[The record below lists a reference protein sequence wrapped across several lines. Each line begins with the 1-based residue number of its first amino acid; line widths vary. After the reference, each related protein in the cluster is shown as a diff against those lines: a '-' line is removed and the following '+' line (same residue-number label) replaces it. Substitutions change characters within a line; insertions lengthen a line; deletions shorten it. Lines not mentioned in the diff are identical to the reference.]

1 MNLSWSAAWALARRG
16 LDWRFKGLRLL
27 LVCLVLG
34 TAALSAIGTLTGAI
48 ERELA
53 SRGREMLGADL
64 EFTLAARAPAADELA
79 AIAALGELS
88 EGARM
93 QAMAVK
99 VGAVKVAGANSP
111 PPTPSSEEEGA
122 SGAAA
127 TPVEL
132 KAVDAKWPLYGT
144 FRLADG
150 TIARAPEGMTA
161 WIAPGVADRLGV
173 KVGDALK
180 VGEATLTVGGVIG
193 AEPDR
198 LAEGFS
204 LGPTVIIGQAAL
216 EASKLVQPGSMVRS
230 KLRVKL
236 QSAADPV
243 ALGESIKER
252 FPLAGYEVRT
262 REKASPSLDR
272 FVSRM
277 GQFLVLV
284 ALAALAI
291 AGIGIGNGVNSY
303 LEARRSSIA
312 TLKILGA
319 SSGDIARIFL
329 LQLAAA
335 SSLAIAAGLV
345 IGVSV
350 TPLLGQALQ
359 GLLPIKAGFVIDY
372 GALAIAA
379 AYGALIAL
387 TFAAPP
393 LVRARSFP
401 AMALMRARVSPL
413 AGGWRGA
420 VLPVAVGFGGI
431 VALAVFTAP
440 QKLLAAGFLG
450 GAAALFLLLSA
461 LGWGIQRLA
470 ARVPKPKGAIAR
482 MALANLHRPGAQT
495 SALVVALGFGL
506 SAFVLLAGVQ
516 TSLDGNIASRVPN
529 KAPDYFVL
537 DLPLTKVG
545 DFDAIVKGAAPGADI
560 RKVPALRGSIVAYGP
575 DGAMTRVADL
585 KELPDNAWPLR
596 GDRGLTYA
604 DELPQG
610 NVLTAG
616 KWWAKDHTGEPL
628 VSVDD
633 DLGKALNLKL
643 GDQIAVSILGVE
655 RSAKIASFRR
665 IDWENMGLNYVLVFS
680 PNAIADA
687 PHNLVATVSLPEQ
700 EKTDGVRSAILG
712 GLVKALPSSSVIEI
726 GPVLG
731 QAREILGQMGTAIL
745 AAASVAVLS
754 GMAVLAGAIAAAR
767 ERKTYDNVILRVLGA
782 SRRQLLVLLM
792 AEYVLL
798 GALLCALAL
807 ALGSGVAW
815 AVVVL
820 LFEFDWLPD
829 WPRIL
834 SVLGAGVGLVMVL
847 AVGGSLGLLR
857 TRPAQVLREL

>member
-1 MNLSWSAAWALARRG
+1 MSEAADSALTWRAAWRIARRG

-34 TAALSAIGTLTGAI
+34 TAALAAIGTLTGAI
-48 ERELA
+48 ERELVA
-53 SRGREMLGADL
+53 RGREMLGADL
-64 EFTLAARAPAADELA
+64 EFTLAARTPAPEERA

-88 EGARM
+88 EGARL
-93 QAMAVK
+93 QAMARLP
-99 VGAVKVAGANSP
+99 GEQ
-111 PPTPSSEEEGA
+111 TRT
-122 SGAAA
+122 

-132 KAVDAKWPLYGT
+132 KAVDARWPLYGRFT
-144 FRLADG
+144 LQDSASAATVREAG
-150 TIARAPEGMTA
+150 APTGMTA

-173 KVGDALK
+173 KPGDALL
-180 VGEATLTVGGVIG
+180 VGEASLKVGGIIA

-204 LGPTVIIGQAAL
+204 LGPTVIISREAL
-216 EASKLVQPGSMVRS
+216 EASKLVQPGSMVRW
-230 KLRVKL
+230 KLRL
-236 QSAADPV
+236 RLADGVDPA
-243 ALGESIKER
+243 ALGEGIKAR

-262 REKASPSLDR
+262 REKASPGLDR

-303 LEARRSSIA
+303 LEARRGSIA

-319 SSGDIARIFL
+319 SSRDIARIYL
-329 LQLAAA
+329 LQLAVA
-335 SSLAIAAGLV
+335 SALAILAGLV

-350 TPLLGQALQ
+350 TPLIGRALQ
-359 GLLPIKAGFVIDY
+359 GLLPVETGLVVDVT
-372 GALAIAA
+372 ALAVAA

-393 LVRARSFP
+393 LVRARAFP
-401 AMALMRARVSPL
+401 AMALMRARISPL

-420 VLPVAVGFGGI
+420 LLPVASGLGGI
-431 VALAVFTAP
+431 AAMAVLTAP

-450 GAAALFLLLSA
+450 GAAALFLLLSG
-461 LGWGIQRLA
+461 LGWAIARIA
-470 ARVPKPKGAIAR
+470 AHLPRPRGAISR

-506 SAFVLLAGVQ
+506 SAFVLLAAVQ
-516 TSLDGNIASRVPN
+516 TSLDGNIVRRVPN
-529 KAPDYFVL
+529 RAPDYFVL
-537 DLPLTKVG
+537 DLPQDRVAA
-545 DFDAIVKGAAPGADI
+545 FDAIIRSAAPDAEI

-575 DGAMTRVADL
+575 EGRMTRVADL
-585 KELPDNAWPLR
+585 KEIPENAWPLR

-604 DELPQG
+604 DEVPQG
-610 NVLTAG
+610 NVLTEG
-616 KWWAKDHTGEPL
+616 QWWPKDYAGEPL

-633 DLGKALNLKL
+633 DLRAALGLRL
-643 GDQIAVSILGVE
+643 GDRISVSVLGVE
-655 RSAKIASFRR
+655 RSARIASFRR
-665 IDWENMGLNYVLVFS
+665 IDWENMGFNYVLVFS

-687 PHNLVATVSLPEQ
+687 PHNLAATISLPEG
-700 EKTDGVRSAILG
+700 EKTAATRAAILG

-731 QAREILGQMGTAIL
+731 QARAILGQMSTAIL

-782 SRRQLLVLLM
+782 SRRQLLALLL
-792 AEYVLL
+792 AEYLLL
-798 GALLCALAL
+798 GAILAL
-807 ALGSGVAW
+807 LALLLGSGVAW
-815 AVVVL
+815 AIVVW

-834 SVLGAGVGLVMVL
+834 GVLAAGVGLIMAL

-857 TRPAQVLREL
+857 TRPAQALREL

>member
-1 MNLSWSAAWALARRG
+1 MNLARVNLSWGAAWRLARRG

-53 SRGREMLGADL
+53 TRGREMLGADL
-64 EFTLAARAPAADELA
+64 EFTLAARQPAPQERA
-79 AIAALGELS
+79 AIAAMGELS
-88 EGARM
+88 EGARL
-93 QAMAVK
+93 QAMARVP
-99 VGAVKVAGANSP
+99 GDATRT
-111 PPTPSSEEEGA
+111 TPI
-122 SGAAA
+122 
-127 TPVEL
+127 EL
-132 KAVDAKWPLYGT
+132 KTVDGKWPLYGQ
-144 FRLADG
+144 FELEGGRKAG
-150 TIARAPEGMTA
+150 APQGMDA
-161 WIAPGVADRLGV
+161 WIAPGVADRLAV
-173 KVGDALK
+173 KVGDRLGI
-180 VGEATLTVGGVIG
+180 GEAQVRVAGVIG
-193 AEPDR
+193 KEPDR

-204 LGPTVIIGQAAL
+204 LGPTVIVGQAAL
-216 EASKLVQPGSMVRS
+216 DASKLVQPGSMVRT

-236 QSAADPV
+236 PPAADAV
-243 ALGESIKER
+243 ALGERIKTQ

-262 REKASPSLDR
+262 RDKASPGLDR

-303 LEARRSSIA
+303 LETRRGSIA

-319 SSGDIARIFL
+319 SSGDIARIYL

-335 SSLAIAAGLV
+335 ASLAILAGLV
-345 IGVSV
+345 IGVSI
-350 TPLLGQALQ
+350 TPLIGKALE
-359 GLLPIKAGFVIDY
+359 GLLPIEAGFVLDW

-379 AYGALIAL
+379 TYGALIAL

-393 LVRARSFP
+393 LARAKAFP

-413 AGGWRGA
+413 SGGIRGA
-420 VLPVAVGFGGI
+420 ALPVALGLGGI
-431 VALAVFTAP
+431 VALAVLTAP

-450 GAAALFLLLSA
+450 GAAVLFVLLSA
-461 LGWGIQRLA
+461 LGWALQKLA
-470 ARVPKPKGAIAR
+470 ARLPRPKGAIAR

-506 SAFVLLAGVQ
+506 AAFVLLAGVQ
-516 TSLDGNIASRVPN
+516 TSLDGNIARRVPN
-529 KAPDYFVL
+529 RAPDYFVL
-537 DLPLTKVG
+537 DLPQGRTAE
-545 DFDAIVKGAAPGADI
+545 FDRIVRRAAPDAAI
-560 RKVPALRGSIVAYGP
+560 RKVPALRGSIVGYGP
-575 DGAMTRVADL
+575 ADAMIRVADL
-585 KELPDNAWPLR
+585 KEIPDNAWPLR
-596 GDRGLTYA
+596 GDRGLTYS
-604 DELPQG
+604 DEVPEG
-610 NVLTAG
+610 NVLTTG
-616 KWWAKDHTGEPL
+616 DWWPKDYSGEPL

-633 DLGKALNLKL
+633 DLREALGLKL
-643 GDQIAVSILGVE
+643 GDRIAVSILGVE

-665 IDWENMGLNYVLVFS
+665 IDWENMGFNYVLVFS

-687 PHNLVATVSLPEQ
+687 PHNLAATISLPAQ
-700 EKTDGVRSAILG
+700 AKTPEVRRLILG

-731 QAREILGQMGTAIL
+731 QAREILSQMGTAIL
-745 AAASVAVLS
+745 AAASVAILA

-782 SRRQLLVLLM
+782 SRRQLLVLLV
-792 AEYVLL
+792 AEYGLL
-798 GALLCALAL
+798 SALLAGVALV
-807 ALGSGVAW
+807 LGTGVAW
-815 AVVVL
+815 GVIVL

-834 SVLGAGVGLVMVL
+834 GVLGAGVGLVMVL
-847 AVGGSLGLLR
+847 AIAGSVGLLR
-857 TRPAQVLREL
+857 TPPAQVLREL

>member
-1 MNLSWSAAWALARRG
+1 MNLSWGAAWALARRG

-53 SRGREMLGADL
+53 TRGREMLGADL
-64 EFTLAARAPAADELA
+64 EFTLAARQPSAEERAS
-79 AIAALGELS
+79 IVALGDVS
-88 EGARM
+88 EGARL
-93 QAMAVK
+93 QAMATVP
-99 VGAVKVAGANSP
+99 GA
-111 PPTPSSEEEGA
+111 EER
-122 SGAAA
+122 A
-127 TPVEL
+127 TPIEL
-132 KAVDAKWPLYGT
+132 KAVDDKWPFYGQFT
-144 FRLADG
+144 LDG
-150 TIARAPEGMTA
+150 GKAAGAPPGLTA

-173 KVGDALK
+173 KVGDRLQ
-180 VGEATLTVGGVIG
+180 VGKAVLRVGGVIG
-193 AEPDR
+193 SEPDR

-204 LGPTVIIGQAAL
+204 LGPTVIIGKAAL
-216 EASKLVQPGSMVRS
+216 DASALVQPGSMVRT

-236 QSAADPV
+236 PADADPV
-243 ALGESIKER
+243 TLGESIKAK

-262 REKASPSLDR
+262 RDKASPGLDR

-303 LEARRSSIA
+303 LEARRGSIA

-319 SSGDIARIFL
+319 SSGDIARIYL
-329 LQLAAA
+329 MQLAAA
-335 SSLAIAAGLV
+335 SSLAIVAGLV
-345 IGVSV
+345 VGVSV
-350 TPLLGQALQ
+350 TPLLGRALQ
-359 GLLPIKAGFVIDY
+359 GLLPIEAGFVIDAR
-372 GALAIAA
+372 ALAIAA

-393 LVRARSFP
+393 LVRARDFP
-401 AMALMRARVSPL
+401 AMALMRARVNPL
-413 AGGWRGA
+413 ASQWRA
-420 VLPVAVGFGGI
+420 VLLPVGMGLAGI
-431 VALAVFTAP
+431 AALAILTAP
-440 QKLLAAGFLG
+440 QPLLAAGFLG
-450 GAAALFLLLSA
+450 GAAALFVLLTA
-461 LGWGIQRLA
+461 LGRGLTALA
-470 ARVPKPKGAIAR
+470 ARMPRPKGAIAR

-506 SAFVLLAGVQ
+506 AAFVLLAGVQ
-516 TSLDGNIASRVPN
+516 TSLDGNIVARVPTR
-529 KAPDYFVL
+529 APDYFVL
-537 DLPLTKVG
+537 DVPR
-545 DFDAIVKGAAPGADI
+545 DRMDAFNAVVKGAAPAANV
-560 RKVPALRGSIVAYGP
+560 RTVPALRGSIVAYGP
-575 DGAMTRVADL
+575 ETAMTRVADL
-585 KELPDNAWPLR
+585 KQIPDNAWPLR

-604 DELPQG
+604 DALPDG

-616 KWWAKDHTGEPL
+616 EWWAPNYSGEPL

-633 DLGKALNLKL
+633 DLREALGLKL
-643 GDQIAVSILGVE
+643 GDRIAVSILGVE
-655 RSAKIASFRR
+655 RAAKIASFRR
-665 IDWENMGLNYVLVFS
+665 IDWDSMGFNYVLVFT

-687 PHNLVATVSLPEQ
+687 PHNLAATISLPADA
-700 EKTDGVRSAILG
+700 KTPAVRRAILS

-731 QAREILGQMGTAIL
+731 QAREILSQMGTAIL
-745 AAASVAVLS
+745 AAASVAILA

-782 SRRQLLVLLM
+782 SRRQLLVLLL
-792 AEYVLL
+792 AEYGLL
-798 GALLCALAL
+798 SALLAGVALV
-807 ALGSGVAW
+807 LGTGVAW
-815 AVVVL
+815 GVIVW

-834 SVLGAGVGLVMVL
+834 GVLGGGVALVMGL
-847 AVGGSLGLLR
+847 AVAGSVGLLR

>member
-1 MNLSWSAAWALARRG
+1 MNLSWGAAWALARRG

-53 SRGREMLGADL
+53 TRGREMLGADL
-64 EFTLAARAPAADELA
+64 EFTLAARQPSAEERA
-79 AIAALGELS
+79 AIAAMGDIS
-88 EGARM
+88 EGARL
-93 QAMAVK
+93 QAMARV
-99 VGAVKVAGANSP
+99 P
-111 PPTPSSEEEGA
+111 DDDTRT
-122 SGAAA
+122 

-132 KAVDAKWPLYGT
+132 KAVDAKWPLYGRFT
-144 FRLADG
+144 LEGGKVAG
-150 TIARAPEGMTA
+150 APEGMAA

-173 KVGDALK
+173 KIGDKLR
-180 VGEATLTVGGVIG
+180 VGEVELRVGGVIG
-193 AEPDR
+193 SEPDR

-204 LGPTVIIGQAAL
+204 LGPTVIVSKAAL
-216 EASKLVQPGSMVRS
+216 DASKLVQPGSMVRT
-230 KLRVKL
+230 KLRVRL
-236 QSAADPV
+236 PAGADAV
-243 ALGESIKER
+243 ALGERIKAQ

-262 REKASPSLDR
+262 RDKASPGLDR

-303 LEARRSSIA
+303 LEARRGSIA

-319 SSGDIARIFL
+319 SSRDIARIYL

-335 SSLAIAAGLV
+335 ASLAILAGLV
-345 IGVSV
+345 IGVSI
-350 TPLLGQALQ
+350 TPLIGKALE
-359 GLLPIKAGFVIDY
+359 GLLPIEAGFVLDW

-393 LVRARSFP
+393 LARAKAFP

-413 AGGWRGA
+413 AGGWKGA
-420 VLPVAVGFGGI
+420 ALPVALG
-431 VALAVFTAP
+431 
-440 QKLLAAGFLG
+440 LG
-450 GAAALFLLLSA
+450 G
-461 LGWGIQRLA
+461 LGWGLQRLA
-470 ARVPKPKGAIAR
+470 AKLPRPRGAIAR

-506 SAFVLLAGVQ
+506 AAFVLLAGVQ
-516 TSLDGNIASRVPN
+516 TSLDGNIALRVPN
-529 KAPDYFVL
+529 RAPDYFVL
-537 DLPLTKVG
+537 DLPQGRTAE
-545 DFDAIVKGAAPGADI
+545 FDRIVQRAAPDAAV

-575 DGAMTRVADL
+575 ADAMTRVADL
-585 KELPDNAWPLR
+585 KEIPENAWPLR

-604 DELPQG
+604 DEVPEG
-610 NVLTAG
+610 NVLAAG
-616 KWWAKDHTGEPL
+616 EWWPKAYSGEPL

-633 DLGKALNLKL
+633 DLREALGLKL
-643 GDQIAVSILGVE
+643 GDRIAVSILGVE

-665 IDWENMGLNYVLVFS
+665 IDWENMGFNYVLVFS

-687 PHNLVATVSLPEQ
+687 PHNLAATISLPEGA
-700 EKTDGVRSAILG
+700 KTPDVRRAILG

-731 QAREILGQMGTAIL
+731 QAREILSQMGAAIL
-745 AAASVAVLS
+745 AAASVAILA

-782 SRRQLLVLLM
+782 SRRQLLVLLV
-792 AEYVLL
+792 AEYGLL
-798 GALLCALAL
+798 SALLAGVALV
-807 ALGSGVAW
+807 LGTGVAW
-815 AVVVL
+815 GVIVL

-834 SVLGAGVGLVMVL
+834 GVLGAGVALVMVL
-847 AVGGSLGLLR
+847 AIAGSIGLLR